1 MHFAP
6 RTAGSSTGP
15 RDQVSENLMTNKN
28 KLRILYLCT
37 GNSCRSQMAEA
48 FTRHLKGD
56 QIEALSAG
64 VAPKGIDPRATKAM
78 SEAGIDMATQ
88 VSKSLNQVIH
98 RQIDYVVT
106 LCDNAQKTCPSF
118 PGKTRVIHLGFDD
131 PPKLA
136 ASAKNEEEAMLH
148 YRRVRDEI
156 KAFVEKLPESLL
168 DKGGP
173 QEGFQAGIQ
182 AFLDDLPVDLTNKK
196 ED

>member
-1 MHFAP
+1 M
-6 RTAGSSTGP
+6 S
-15 RDQVSENLMTNKN
+15 NKN
-28 KLRILYLCT
+28 KLHILYLCT

-64 VAPKGIDPRATKAM
+64 VAPKEIDPRATKAM
-78 SEAGIDMATQ
+78 SEAGIDISNQ
-88 VSKSLNQVIH
+88 GSKSLNQVIH
-98 RQIDYVVT
+98 MQFDYVVT

-118 PGKTRVIHLGFDD
+118 PGKTRVIHVGFDD

-136 ASAKNEEEAMLH
+136 ATAKDEEEAMLH
-148 YRRVRDEI
+148 YRRVRDKI

-168 DKGGP
+168 DKGDR

-182 AFLDDLPVDLTNKK
+182 AFLDDLPMDLTNRK

>member
-1 MHFAP
+1 
-6 RTAGSSTGP
+6 
-15 RDQVSENLMTNKN
+15 MTNRN

-78 SEAGIDMATQ
+78 SEAGIDMENQ
-88 VSKSLNQVIH
+88 GSKSLTQVIH
-98 RQIDYVVT
+98 RQFDYLVT

-118 PGKTRVIHLGFDD
+118 PGKTRVIHVGFDD

-136 ASAKNEEEAMLH
+136 ATAKDEEEAMLH

-168 DKGGP
+168 DKGGE
-173 QEGFQAGIQ
+173 QLDFQAGIQ
-182 AFLDDLPVDLTNKK
+182 AFLDDLSVDLTDRK

>member
-1 MHFAP
+1 VGKIVKEIYK
-6 RTAGSSTGP
+6 T
-15 RDQVSENLMTNKN
+15 MTNKS

-48 FTRHLKGD
+48 FTHHLKGD

-64 VAPKGIDPRATKAM
+64 VAPKGIDPRAIKAM
-78 SEAGIDMATQ
+78 SEAGIDISNQ
-88 VSKSLNQVIH
+88 GSKSLNQVRH
-98 RQIDYVVT
+98 RQFDYVVT

-118 PGKTRVIHLGFDD
+118 PGTTRVIHLGFDD

-136 ASAKNEEEAMLH
+136 ATAKDEDEAMLH

-168 DKGGP
+168 AKGGH
-173 QEGFQAGIQ
+173 QGDFQAGIQ
-182 AFLDDLPVDLTNKK
+182 AFLDDLPADLTNREK
-196 ED
+196 D